1 MERERE
7 REKEREGESVAVDER
22 KIERVRRSR
31 QTGDGG
37 LMETAKRRD
46 SEKVGEGER
55 ERERDSERERDE
67 VTHTATRKHEWNT
80 EGLRTGRSKNRK
92 RENKKGGAGVC
103 ERDRCVHGGVC
114 GEI

>member
-7 REKEREGESVAVDER
+7 REKEREGESVAADGR

-31 QTGDGG
+31 QTGEGG
-37 LMETAKRRD
+37 LMETEKRRD
-46 SEKVGEGER
+46 RSRDRQTR
-55 ERERDSERERDE
+55 ETKSERERDE